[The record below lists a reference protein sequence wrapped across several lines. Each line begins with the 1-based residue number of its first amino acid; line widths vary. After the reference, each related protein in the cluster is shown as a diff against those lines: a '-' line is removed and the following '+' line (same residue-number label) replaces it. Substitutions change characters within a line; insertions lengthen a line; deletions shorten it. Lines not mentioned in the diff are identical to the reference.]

1 MTSSPWAKWLLAWV
15 PVIGFVATGV
25 TLSTQTPEPATY
37 AGDGT
42 RVAAAVTA
50 AREGLPYLPG
60 EVLVQFK
67 SGTAV
72 TQMAGALRVLRSRP
86 DAENIRWIG
95 DTMLLTGLA
104 GDDPADSP
112 ALLVLPAGTTNTVTD

>member
-25 TLSTQTPEPATY
+25 TLSTQAPEPATY

-86 DAENIRWIG
+86 VTVPLRSPHWWALG
-95 DTMLLTGLA
+95 VLA
-104 GDDPADSP
+104 LAFTVVRNLPSGA
-112 ALLVLPAGTTNTVTD
+112 ALAP